1 MPRRSPVQLA
11 RLRAEHAERRL
22 YELRAKFCPGLPDD
36 ILAHTSP
43 RTLSLAMRRVGRK
56 EGPYHQTLLEPTPH
70 TDEQGYK
77 GDTNLQTAAGAASS
91 QTTA

>member
-1 MPRRSPVQLA
+1 MPRRSPEQLA

-36 ILAHTSP
+36 ILAHTSL
-43 RTLSLAMRRVGRK
+43 RTLSLAMRRVGRR
-56 EGPYHQTLLEPTPH
+56 EGPYHQTLLEPAPR
-70 TDEQGYK
+70 TDEGR
-77 GDTNLQTAAGAASS
+77 DTNLQTAAGAASS